1 MMVNKV
7 TLQIYEVI
15 NKAAKTVKKA
25 DKIQVL
31 KQNDSFAL
39 RTILQGT
46 YNPNVVFSLPEGE
59 PPYTENKPQ
68 SVPSTLLKQAR
79 MLGYFVE
86 SSQMQQYKKERKF
99 IELLEAIHPQDAK
112 IVLQMKDKKP
122 FKGISSALVKEVYPN
137 LMPPD

>member
-46 YNPNVVFSLPEGE
+46 YNPNIVFSLPEGE

-68 SVPSTLLKQAR
+68 SVPSTLHKQAR

-86 SSQMQQYKKERKF
+86 SSQMTQIKKERKF

-122 FKGISSALVKEVYPN
+122 FKGISSVVVKEAFPSI
-137 LMPPD
+137 LP

>member
-122 FKGISSALVKEVYPN
+122 FKGISSVVVKEAFPSI
-137 LMPPD
+137 LP